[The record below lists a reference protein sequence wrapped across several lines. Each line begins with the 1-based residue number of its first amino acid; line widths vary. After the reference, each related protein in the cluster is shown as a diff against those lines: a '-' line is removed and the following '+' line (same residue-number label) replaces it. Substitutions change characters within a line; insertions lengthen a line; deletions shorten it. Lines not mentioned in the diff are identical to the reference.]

1 MNLSR
6 KPAHFIVAVAT
17 FVSFVVPS
25 YAQQA
30 APSAA
35 ARAPIKI
42 GVLLPITGPW
52 ALASKDVQDGHAL
65 YLEKIGGT
73 VAGRKIELIVEDTEA
88 KGDVAIT
95 KARKLVEKDN
105 VDIVAGLINSAEC
118 YAVAPYLA
126 EKKVMTIVTGNCGA
140 EGLTKDP
147 KLRSPYIWR
156 TTQSAGML
164 VYPMAEYLLKNN
176 MRRVALVFSAYA
188 GGYEVVDSFARAY
201 IEGGGTIIQEIY
213 PALGTTDFGPFMAQI
228 KQDADALVTFIVG
241 TDGLRFAQQYSEY
254 GLKAKLPLMDVAEVM
269 VGGPN
274 LIQLKDAAVGV
285 ISSIHYAQDNNSP
298 ENKDFLQRFE
308 AKYKDRL
315 LSAEVAGGYAGM
327 HIITTALRAV
337 GGNVKDTQKLHA
349 AFKGLHIT
357 TAKGSFSFD
366 DYQNVVEDFYIKR
379 VEKTADGKY
388 VYKTLYKIPNV
399 SQFWTWRPED
409 VLKFPYG
416 KLHGKYTNINKTQ
429 LEALIK
435 SASN

>member
-6 KPAHFIVAVAT
+6 KPVHFIVALIAGA
-17 FVSFVVPS
+17 SFMVPS
-25 YAQQA
+25 YAQQTA
-30 APSAA
+30 AK
-35 ARAPIKI
+35 APIKI
-42 GVLLPITGPW
+42 GVLLPITGTW

-65 YLEKIGGT
+65 YLEKIGGA
-73 VAGRKIELIVEDTEA
+73 VAGHKIELIVEDNEG
-88 KGDVAIT
+88 KGDVTIT
-95 KARKLVEKDN
+95 KARKLIEKDN
-105 VDIVAGLINSAEC
+105 VDLVAGLISSGNC

-126 EKKVMTIVTGNCGA
+126 EKKVLTIITGNCGA
-140 EGLTKDP
+140 EGLTKNP

-164 VYPMAEYLLKNN
+164 AYPMAEYLLKNN
-176 MRRVALVFSAYA
+176 MKRVAIVFSAYA
-188 GGYEVVDSFARAY
+188 GGFDVVDGFARPF

-254 GLKAKLPLMDVAEVM
+254 GLKAKLPLMDIGEVI

-285 ISSIHYAQDNNSP
+285 ISSIHYAQDTNSP
-298 ENKDFLQRFE
+298 ENKDFVKRFE

-315 LSAEVAGGYAGM
+315 LSSEVAGGYTGM
-327 HIITTALRAV
+327 HIITSALQAV
-337 GGNVKDTQKLHA
+337 GGNVKDTQKLRA
-349 AFKGLHIT
+349 ALKALHIT

-366 DYQNVVEDFYIKR
+366 AHQNVVEDFYIKR

-388 VYKTLYKIPNV
+388 VYKTLYKVPKV
-399 SQFWTWRPED
+399 SQFWKWKPED
-409 VLKFPYG
+409 DLKFPYG
-416 KLHGKYTNINKTQ
+416 KLHGKYTNINNTQ
-429 LEALIK
+429 LQALVK
-435 SASN
+435 SASM